1 MNNNGFLMSW
11 LLGNITEEVLIM
23 VVSVDTTLKV
33 LSTLEEQS
41 LSNTKENEERLRYYL
56 FKVKKGS

>member
-1 MNNNGFLMSW
+1 MSW

-41 LSNTKENEERLRYYL
+41 LSNTKENEERLGYCL

>member
-1 MNNNGFLMSW
+1 MNNNGLLMSW
-11 LLGNITEEVLIM
+11 LLGNITEEVPFM

>member
-1 MNNNGFLMSW
+1 MNNNGLLMSW
-11 LLGNITEEVLIM
+11 LLGNITEEVPFM

-41 LSNTKENEERLRYYL
+41 LSNTKENEERLGYCL

>member
-41 LSNTKENEERLRYYL
+41 LSNTKENEERLGYCL